1 MKKKS
6 TIVLFVIGVFFI
18 VNTVI
23 GRYLVVP
30 GYLESLENPDVMGE
44 VSGWKV
50 FRYLFWAYSFKF
62 AIYFFA
68 LAALTRTSIDKKRF
82 SIYAIGGFIYIGWAY
97 MPIPGPSWLF
107 GIGGASMALI
117 IPAILLL
124 ISDEREEGYTNTE
137 LSTDYKM
144 IGYFFFAMATYNLCA
159 LLGTRTFALQPEKMI
174 EYELQ
179 SDAKSFAA
187 HILIE
192 LVIGWI
198 FTLLSQIELRKSNK

>member
-1 MKKKS
+1 
-6 TIVLFVIGVFFI
+6 
-18 VNTVI
+18 
-23 GRYLVVP
+23 
-30 GYLESLENPDVMGE
+30 MGE

-50 FRYLFWAYSFKF
+50 FRYLFWAYSFNS

-117 IPAILLL
+117 IPVILLL
-124 ISDEREEGYTNTE
+124 ISDEREDDYTNTE

-144 IGYFFFAMATYNLCA
+144 IWYFFFAMATYNLCE
-159 LLGTRTFALQPEKMI
+159 LL
-174 EYELQ
+174 ELE
-179 SDAKSFAA
+179 
-187 HILIE
+187 HLR
-192 LVIGWI
+192 
-198 FTLLSQIELRKSNK
+198 LSQKR